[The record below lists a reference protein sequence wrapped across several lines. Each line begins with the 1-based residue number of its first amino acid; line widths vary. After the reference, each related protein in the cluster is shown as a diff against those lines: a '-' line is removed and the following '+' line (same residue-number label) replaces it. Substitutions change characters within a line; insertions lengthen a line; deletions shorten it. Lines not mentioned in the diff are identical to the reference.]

1 MIGRSG
7 SQQTLSE
14 LFLLLLLLLLLHHR
28 RLYPSL
34 SLSLLFSLCFF
45 CIHLCVFFLG
55 FLRPACAMASACFS
69 SSVNGSLSSV
79 SPRSDQSWTC
89 RTNLLHTSRFA
100 HSLPSLEFRSI
111 SLSASSRK
119 HLHNRCAVLLR
130 ARAELS
136 IGEVEALDSSL
147 STATDDEGAQSV
159 LGGSVGESIPD
170 YASAEESKLYVG
182 NLPWS
187 CTSEELAE
195 VFQKVGGVEMVEVFL
210 SSSSSV

>member
-1 MIGRSG
+1 M
-7 SQQTLSE
+7 
-14 LFLLLLLLLLLHHR
+14 
-28 RLYPSL
+28 
-34 SLSLLFSLCFF
+34 
-45 CIHLCVFFLG
+45 
-55 FLRPACAMASACFS
+55 
-69 SSVNGSLSSV
+69 NGSAPERLADV
-79 SPRSDQSWTC
+79 FRPLFGVQAMLGEECQCDALQTKTDAGGVC
-89 RTNLLHTSRFA
+89 HRT
-100 HSLPSLEFRSI
+100 
-111 SLSASSRK
+111 
-119 HLHNRCAVLLR
+119 
-130 ARAELS
+130 